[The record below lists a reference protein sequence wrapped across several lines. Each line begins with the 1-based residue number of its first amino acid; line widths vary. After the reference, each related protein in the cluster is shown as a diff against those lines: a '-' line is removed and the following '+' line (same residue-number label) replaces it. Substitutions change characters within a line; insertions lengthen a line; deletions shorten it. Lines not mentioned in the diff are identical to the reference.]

1 MSGRTLLA
9 RAVIVTVPMNTLGRI
24 EFRPALS
31 QAKQAAAREKHAN
44 RSTKVWY
51 KLKQPI
57 GLWQGLA
64 PWPNPISLTF
74 VDHEEPDG
82 PVLVAFGPPGYIDV
96 NDRDSVQRAVRTLL
110 PDAVVVKATGHDWSG
125 DEFSDGAWCW
135 YKPNQLTK
143 YLKALQ
149 TREGN
154 LFFASADSANGWR
167 GFIDGAVESGL
178 RSAREV
184 IQALR
189 SA

>member
-1 MSGRTLLA
+1 
-9 RAVIVTVPMNTLGRI
+9 
-24 EFRPALS
+24 
-31 QAKQAAAREKHAN
+31 
-44 RSTKVWY
+44 
-51 KLKQPI
+51 
-57 GLWQGLA
+57 
-64 PWPNPISLTF
+64 
-74 VDHEEPDG
+74 
-82 PVLVAFGPPGYIDV
+82 
-96 NDRDSVQRAVRTLL
+96 
-110 PDAVVVKATGHDWSG
+110 VVVKATGHDWSG